1 MVPYG
6 TKQRIKQHQAQLH
19 PAGPLCPHVAHP
31 HLTPGPG
38 GRMRLPAVALSWA
51 AAASELQ
58 ATARV
63 GAGLM

>member
-1 MVPYG
+1 MGVGGP
-6 TKQRIKQHQAQLH
+6 H
-19 PAGPLCPHVAHP
+19 PTPCPRFQP

-58 ATARV
+58 AMVRV

>member
-1 MVPYG
+1 MRLSCSLLTPVPL
-6 TKQRIKQHQAQLH
+6 TVPVAQ
-19 PAGPLCPHVAHP
+19 
-31 HLTPGPG
+31 LTPGPG

-58 ATARV
+58 AAVRG